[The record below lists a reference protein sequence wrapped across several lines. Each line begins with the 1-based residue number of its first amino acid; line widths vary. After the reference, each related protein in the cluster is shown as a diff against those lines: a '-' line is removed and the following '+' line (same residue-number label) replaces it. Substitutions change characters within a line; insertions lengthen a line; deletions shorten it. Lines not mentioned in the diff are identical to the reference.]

1 MFTLRNITR
10 NGGTISLRKSAFIP
24 ISSLRSFT
32 NSSVIS
38 NIKRVHNYEA
48 DAEII
53 VDPITGVKTMKK
65 PMTINT
71 ELPDDPRPKQRIQSI
86 LTFLV
91 FAVGMTAACV
101 GIFNY
106 EKVSSPIMNA
116 TMYFL
121 RRSDHA
127 RELLGSKITYDGLY
141 PWISGEVNTMKGLV
155 DCSTRICGDKGSALM
170 ILKAEKNSEERF
182 RIIQWLLIG
191 ANGEVVDLTNDAS
204 VDLFF

>member
-1 MFTLRNITR
+1 MLRILRPLVKVPFAHNQMAVTARRAFSMSYPTYKITR
-10 NGGTISLRKSAFIP
+10 K
-24 ISSLRSFT
+24 
-32 NSSVIS
+32 
-38 NIKRVHNYEA
+38 HNYETEA
-48 DAEII
+48 TFT
-53 VDPITGVKTMKK
+53 VDPVTGKKSMKN

-71 ELPDDPRPKQRIQSI
+71 ELPDDPRPKERMQSV

-91 FAVGMTAACV
+91 FAAGMTAACL

-127 RELLGSKITYDGLY
+127 RELLGGKITYDGLF
-141 PWISGEVNTMKGLV
+141 PWIWGEVNTMKGIV
-155 DCSTRICGDKGSALM
+155 DCSADICGDKGSARM
-170 ILKAEKNSEERF
+170 ILKAEKKADDRF
-182 RIIQWLLIG
+182 TIVQWLLIG
-191 ANGEVVDLTNDAS
+191 KNGEIVDLTSDAS